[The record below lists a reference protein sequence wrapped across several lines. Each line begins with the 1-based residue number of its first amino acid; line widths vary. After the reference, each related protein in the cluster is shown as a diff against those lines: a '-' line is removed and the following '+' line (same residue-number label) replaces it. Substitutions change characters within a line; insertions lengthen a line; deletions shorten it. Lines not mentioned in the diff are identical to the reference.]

1 MYNNIN
7 RIPLYLNLPSSNK
20 AHKNFFMPNRIA
32 LTRWFFVLTSVVII
46 SLILW
51 NTYQFFTQLKDNER
65 NKMTIWAAAFEEFQQ
80 VSISNKDWNSK
91 LILSVL
97 QSNTTTPMILHTHKE
112 DKYDVNNL
120 DSLLLRDASKRDQL
134 IEQFKSEYKPI
145 EVMYKDTVLQTIY
158 YGNSPIINKI
168 KYYPAALIVIILLF
182 FLAIYFFYQTSKSA
196 EQNKLWAGMAKE
208 TAHQIGTPLS
218 SLTGWTEILK
228 EEKVNPEYI
237 TEIDKDISRLKTIT
251 ERFSKIGSIPKLEN
265 VDLVFETQQS
275 FDYLK
280 SRTSKLIEFEIK
292 TPREPIYV
300 NLNPQLY
307 GWTIENLF
315 KNSIDAMR
323 GQGKITLEIIQ
334 EPKRALIRIS
344 DTGKGISKMDFKKI
358 FTPGYTTKK
367 RGWGLGLSL
376 AKRIIQDYHKGKIY
390 VLKSVKNEG
399 TTFEISLPKT

>member
-1 MYNNIN
+1 
-7 RIPLYLNLPSSNK
+7 
-20 AHKNFFMPNRIA
+20 MPNKIA
-32 LTRWFFVLTSVVII
+32 LTRWFFLLTSVVII

-97 QSNTTTPMILHTHKE
+97 QSNTTTPMILHTLKE
-112 DKYDVNNL
+112 NKYDVNNL
-120 DSLLLRDASKRDQL
+120 DSLRIKDPEKRDRL

-145 EVMYKDTVLQTIY
+145 EVMYKDSVLQTIY

-237 TEIDKDISRLKTIT
+237 IEIDKDISRLKTIT
-251 ERFSKIGSIPKLEN
+251 ERFSKIGSIPKLEK

-280 SRTSKLIEFEIK
+280 SRSSKLIEFEIK

-323 GQGKITLEIIQ
+323 GQGKITLEIIP

-358 FTPGYTTKK
+358 FNPGYTTKK

-399 TTFEISLPKT
+399 TTFEISLPKFL